1 VSAVKVNEVMTAK
14 PACCGPD
21 TPLQEVAHLMVA
33 HDCGEIPVVDSSGKP
48 VGVVTD
54 RDIVVRTL
62 AQGLSPMDRKAGDVM
77 TSPCLTCTDDVS
89 LEDCTDL
96 MEKHQVRRMLVVDDD
111 GCVCGIVS
119 QADVALNAGKKDAGE
134 LLRDVSKPATTR
146 DTVTV

>member
-1 VSAVKVNEVMTAK
+1 MKVNEVMTAK
-14 PACCGPD
+14 PACCGTD

-33 HDCGEIPVVDSSGKP
+33 HDCGEIPVIDSAGKP

-77 TSPCLTCTDDVS
+77 TSPCLTVTDEAT
-89 LEDCTDL
+89 LEDCTDM
-96 MEKHQVRRMLVVDDD
+96 MEEHQVRRMLVVDDE

-119 QADVALNAGKKDAGE
+119 QADIALNAGKKDAGE
-134 LLRDVSKPATTR
+134 LLRDVSKPGRTR